1 MQNSKCKEIVPA
13 DRVQT
18 VSEYFFSKKL
28 REVAALR
35 AQGMDI
41 ISLGI
46 GGPDRPPH
54 AKVVERLCEESRRDD
69 THSYQSYVGIP
80 ELRKA
85 FAEWYERSYG
95 VQLNPESEIQPLIGS
110 KEGILHT
117 TLAFVN
123 KGDGVLVPNP
133 GYPTYTSVSRLAEA
147 EIFTYDLCE
156 ESGWQPDFE
165 ALERLPLERIKL
177 MWVNYPNMPTGARAT
192 KETMQR
198 LVDFG
203 RRHGIVICND
213 NPYSFILNEQPESLL
228 AIEGAKDVCI
238 EMNSLSK
245 SHNMAGWRVGMLAAK
260 PEFVLWILRVKS
272 NIDSGMFRPLQLAAV
287 EALGCDDEWYVALN
301 AEYAERRKIAEQI
314 MEAVGCSYD
323 PNQVGLFLWGRIPE
337 QMQDGVQL
345 ADMLLY
351 ELGIF
356 VTPGMVFGSNGDRYI
371 RISLCATQERMREA
385 LERVTSKDFR
395 TNTK

>member
-1 MQNSKCKEIVPA
+1 
-13 DRVQT
+13 
-18 VSEYFFSKKL
+18 
-28 REVAALR
+28 
-35 AQGMDI
+35 
-41 ISLGI
+41 
-46 GGPDRPPH
+46 
-54 AKVVERLCEESRRDD
+54 
-69 THSYQSYVGIP
+69 
-80 ELRKA
+80 
-85 FAEWYERSYG
+85 
-95 VQLNPESEIQPLIGS
+95 
-110 KEGILHT
+110 
-117 TLAFVN
+117 
-123 KGDGVLVPNP
+123 
-133 GYPTYTSVSRLAEA
+133 
-147 EIFTYDLCE
+147 
-156 ESGWQPDFE
+156 
-165 ALERLPLERIKL
+165 
-177 MWVNYPNMPTGARAT
+177 
-192 KETMQR
+192 
-198 LVDFG
+198 
-203 RRHGIVICND
+203 
-213 NPYSFILNEQPESLL
+213 
-228 AIEGAKDVCI
+228 
-238 EMNSLSK
+238 
-245 SHNMAGWRVGMLAAK
+245 MAGWRVGMLAAK
-260 PEFVLWILRVKS
+260 PEFVQWILRVKS